1 MSSGARFGLHD
12 LVRVWSSA
20 AAAGRK
26 RRPTDAIL
34 LAVALLLL
42 VLVARTA
49 PGPGDID
56 SGISSFLA
64 SLPEIVG
71 LLWGLSYTAMTVW
84 ALVLLVLPLFFAG
97 RRPLTLTLLL
107 SGVVALAG
115 SLLAAG
121 VAGSPRDEVWSS
133 LFGFPDTP
141 TYPAVRVAVATA
153 VIVTASP
160 WVSRPLRYVGRF
172 LVVVGAAAATGLS
185 VSWAS
190 GALAGFVL
198 GIGAAAVTHLLLGS
212 PQGLLT
218 AEQVEIAMADLGVDV
233 RDAHPLPDGAG
244 GEATW
249 QVTTDDGSPL
259 TVKVFGRDAWDSQIV
274 GSAWT
279 ALTRRGESLRLGRGR
294 VFRVEH
300 EALATLMAEQAGVP
314 VLHQSVVGRS
324 AQGDTL
330 IAGPSSSWSLA
341 DEPVDGTSALTD
353 DDIGAAWSAL
363 LALHAARMTHG
374 RMGAHAVVRRADG
387 RIVLTDLADADLVAD
402 DGDAHADR
410 VRLLVATA
418 LVAGRERALAEAHAA
433 LGTDG
438 VIDLLPY
445 LQPAVL
451 SRVERAQLH
460 DADWSMKD
468 LQHDAVS
475 IAQVEAPPL
484 QQIRRVSAKSIAI
497 VAIVALI
504 AYTLVSALSGVDFS
518 SVADA
523 MSSADWAWVVLAV
536 LWSPI
541 IQVFFAF
548 STLGATLK
556 RLRYVPVLMLQ
567 YAIQFIAL
575 CLPSTAA
582 RLALEVRFFERFGLP
597 PATAIGI
604 GMIDSFSGF
613 LVQIALIVLI
623 LVSGLPGFTTT
634 VRTASDTA
642 TSTSDGS
649 NPGLLM
655 LVAIFVVVALFVTF
669 AVPKLRHRLLGSIPR
684 IKARIAEQRKNA
696 GDALLVIRH
705 PRKVATMLLGNLGA
719 QVVQALVLGICLAA
733 FGETAHLSQLI
744 LINTAVSLFAGLM
757 PVPGGMGVAEAGYT
771 AGLQAVGVPAA
782 DALSA
787 AVAFRLATFYLP
799 PLWGSVAM
807 RWLRRHEYV

>member
-1 MSSGARFGLHD
+1 MASGARFGLRD

-34 LAVALLLL
+34 LVVALLLL
-42 VLVARTA
+42 VVVARTA

-56 SGISSFLA
+56 SGVASFLA
-64 SLPEIVG
+64 ALPEFVG
-71 LLWGLSYTAMTVW
+71 MMWGLSYTAMTVW
-84 ALVLLVLPLFFAG
+84 AVVLLVLPLFFSG
-97 RRPLTLTLLL
+97 RRQLTTTLLL

-115 SLLAAG
+115 ALVAG
-121 VAGSPRDEVWSS
+121 NVAGSDRDAMWSS
-133 LFGFPDTP
+133 LFGFPASP
-141 TYPAVRVAVATA
+141 TYPAVRFAVATA
-153 VIVTASP
+153 IIVTASP
-160 WVSRPLRYVGRF
+160 WVARPLRYLGRF
-172 LVVVGAAAATGLS
+172 LVAAGGIAAVGLS
-185 VSWAS
+185 VSWTS
-190 GALAGFVL
+190 GAIAGFVL

-218 AEQVEIAMADLGVDV
+218 AEQVEIAMSDLGIDA
-233 RDAHPLPDGAG
+233 RDARALPDGAG

-249 QVTTDDGSPL
+249 QVDTEDGTPL
-259 TVKVFGRDAWDSQIV
+259 TVRVFGRDAWDSQVV
-274 GSAWT
+274 GSVWT
-279 ALTRRGESLRLGRGR
+279 AVTRRGESVRLGRGR
-294 VFRVEH
+294 AFRVEH
-300 EALATLMAEQAGVP
+300 EALATLVAEQAGVP
-314 VLHQSVVGRS
+314 VTHTSVVGRS
-324 AQGDTL
+324 AQGDAL
-330 IAGPSSSWSLA
+330 IGGPSPTWTLS
-341 DEPVDGTSALTD
+341 DEPVDGTSTLSDA
-353 DDIGAAWSAL
+353 DIAAAWGAL
-363 LALHAARMTHG
+363 LSLHAARMSHG

-387 RIVLTDLADADLVAD
+387 RIALADFADADLIAD
-402 DGDAHADR
+402 DGDQHADR

-418 LVAGRERALAEAHAA
+418 LAVGRTRALACAEAAVGNGG
-433 LGTDG
+433 L
-438 VIDLLPY
+438 IDLLPY

-460 DADWSMKD
+460 DVDWSMKD
-468 LQHDAVS
+468 LQHDAV
-475 IAQVEAPPL
+475 ALAAVDAPPL
-484 QQIRRVSAKSIAI
+484 QQIRRVSVKSVVI

-504 AYTLVSALSGVDFS
+504 AYTLISVFSGVDFS

-523 MSSADWAWVVLAV
+523 MSTADWAWVLLAV
-536 LWSPI
+536 CVSPV
-541 IQVFFAF
+541 IQMCFAF
-548 STLGATLK
+548 STIGATLK

-613 LVQIALIVLI
+613 LVQITLIVLI
-623 LVSGLPGFTTT
+623 LVSGLPGFTSS
-634 VRTASDTA
+634 VRSGSDSS
-642 TSTSDGS
+642 STSDVS
-649 NPGLLM
+649 NPGPLM
-655 LVAIFVVVALFVTF
+655 IVALLTLIAVFVTF

-684 IKARIAEQRKNA
+684 IRARIAEQRKNA

-705 PRKVATMLLGNLGA
+705 PRKVGTMLLGNLGA
-719 QVVQALVLGICLAA
+719 QVVQAVVLGICLAA
-733 FGETAHLSQLI
+733 FGESAHLSQLI

-771 AGLQAVGVPAA
+771 AGLQAIGIPAA
-782 DALSA
+782 DALSTA
-787 AVAFRLATFYLP
+787 IAFRLATFYLP